1 MKLSSSSEKRL
12 NGVHPD
18 LLRVV
23 RRAAADWHDTSLE
36 WIITCGVRTLEEQK
50 VLVAKGASKTL
61 NSRHIPGKD
70 GYSKA
75 VDLAA
80 ILSGKLSWAWPL
92 YAKLA
97 VAMKAAAA
105 AEKVPLEW
113 GGDWRTFKDGPH
125 MQLPKSTYK

>member
-1 MKLSSSSEKRL
+1 MILSSTSEKRL
-12 NGVHPD
+12 KGVHPD
-18 LLRVV
+18 LVRVV
-23 RRAAADWHDTSLE
+23 RRCAANWNDTSFQ
-36 WIITCGVRTLEEQK
+36 WMITCGVRTLEEQK

-80 ILSGKLSWAWPL
+80 TIDGKLRWDWPL
-92 YAKLA
+92 YSKLA
-97 VAMKAAAA
+97 AAMKAAAA
-105 AEKVPLEW
+105 AEKVTIEW

-125 MQLPKSTYK
+125 FQLPKKLYP

>member
-1 MKLSSSSEKRL
+1 MKLSPSSEAKL
-12 NGVHPD
+12 KGVHPS
-18 LLRVV
+18 LIKVV
-23 RRAAADWHDTSLE
+23 RRAAADWKDADLT
-36 WIITCGVRTLEEQK
+36 WIITCGPRTVAEQK
-50 VLVAKGASKTL
+50 LLVAKGASKTM

-80 ILSGKLSWAWPL
+80 VLKGKLKWDWPL

-97 VAMKAAAA
+97 DALKAAASK
-105 AEKVPLEW
+105 EMVTLEW

-125 MQLPKSTYK
+125 FQLPKNLYP

>member
-12 NGVHPD
+12 KGVHPD

-23 RRAAADWHDTSLE
+23 RRAAADWHDLDLE
-36 WIITCGVRTLEEQK
+36 WIITCGVRTMEEQK

-80 ILSGKLSWAWPL
+80 VLNGKLSWAWPL
-92 YAKLA
+92 YARLA
-97 VAMKAAAA
+97 VAMKAAAL
-105 AEKVPLEW
+105 AEKVTIEW
-113 GGDWRTFKDGPH
+113 GGDWRSFKDGPH
-125 MQLPKSTYK
+125 IQLSKKLHP

>member
-1 MKLSSSSEKRL
+1 MFVLGQRSL
-12 NGVHPD
+12 NNLKGVHPD
-18 LLRVV
+18 LVKVV
-23 RRAAADWHDTSLE
+23 HRAIQLTQVDFTV
-36 WIITCGVRTLEEQK
+36 TCGVRTIAEQK
-50 VLVAKGASKTL
+50 VLVAAGASKTM

-80 ILSGKLSWAWPL
+80 MIGPNVRWDWPL

-97 VAMKAAAA
+97 EAMKAAAK
-105 AEKVPLEW
+105 ELNIPLEW

-125 MQLPKSTYK
+125 FQLPAKSYP